1 MCACTRVHGEWEWH
15 GSFLSNL
22 SPSVWSPLPCPVL
35 PLTWR
40 SPVCLVSCVSPGY
53 IQKIKSGEE
62 DFESLASQF
71 SDCSS
76 AKARGDLGAFSR
88 GVQVT
93 GTAKAWGTLWPTSQ
107 EGLDGLVS
115 ATEAFRA
122 QQVAVQSLPLAS
134 EAALPVGGRGDCRA
148 FWCHSLLGWGV
159 SLCFSLHS
167 CPHHRSTKLPI
178 ASSFCRYKA
187 GAPEGPRILPPTLI
201 GGEPGVMG
209 GRVGSA
215 ALSLGL
221 SGWNSGKG
229 GAEGT
234 RPLPPPP
241 PFCTFPLYPL
251 IPRMQ

>member
-134 EAALPVGGRGDCRA
+134 EAALPVGGGGDCRA

-159 SLCFSLHS
+159 CVFLCTVVPITGPPN
-167 CPHHRSTKLPI
+167 CQLPLPFVGI
-178 ASSFCRYKA
+178 RQGPLRALESS
-187 GAPEGPRILPPTLI
+187 LPP
-201 GGEPGVMG
+201 
-209 GRVGSA
+209 S
-215 ALSLGL
+215 
-221 SGWNSGKG
+221 
-229 GAEGT
+229 
-234 RPLPPPP
+234 
-241 PFCTFPLYPL
+241 
-251 IPRMQ
+251 

>member
-1 MCACTRVHGEWEWH
+1 M
-15 GSFLSNL
+15 
-22 SPSVWSPLPCPVL
+22 
-35 PLTWR
+35 
-40 SPVCLVSCVSPGY
+40 CLVSCVSPGY

-134 EAALPVGGRGDCRA
+134 EAALPVGGGGDCRA

-159 SLCFSLHS
+159 CVFLCTVVPITGPPN
-167 CPHHRSTKLPI
+167 CQLPLPFVGI
-178 ASSFCRYKA
+178 RQGPLRALESS
-187 GAPEGPRILPPTLI
+187 LPP
-201 GGEPGVMG
+201 
-209 GRVGSA
+209 S
-215 ALSLGL
+215 
-221 SGWNSGKG
+221 
-229 GAEGT
+229 
-234 RPLPPPP
+234 
-241 PFCTFPLYPL
+241 
-251 IPRMQ
+251 

>member
-93 GTAKAWGTLWPTSQ
+93 GTAKAWGTLRPTSQ

-134 EAALPVGGRGDCRA
+134 EAALLVGGGGDCRA

-159 SLCFSLHS
+159 CVFLCTVVPITGPPN
-167 CPHHRSTKLPI
+167 CQLPLPFVGI
-178 ASSFCRYKA
+178 RQGPLRALESS
-187 GAPEGPRILPPTLI
+187 LPP
-201 GGEPGVMG
+201 
-209 GRVGSA
+209 S
-215 ALSLGL
+215 
-221 SGWNSGKG
+221 
-229 GAEGT
+229 
-234 RPLPPPP
+234 
-241 PFCTFPLYPL
+241 
-251 IPRMQ
+251 

>member
-1 MCACTRVHGEWEWH
+1 M
-15 GSFLSNL
+15 
-22 SPSVWSPLPCPVL
+22 
-35 PLTWR
+35 
-40 SPVCLVSCVSPGY
+40 CLVSCVSPGY

-134 EAALPVGGRGDCRA
+134 EAALLVGGGGDCRA

-159 SLCFSLHS
+159 CVFLCTVVPITGPPN
-167 CPHHRSTKLPI
+167 CQLPLPFVGI
-178 ASSFCRYKA
+178 RQGPLRALESS
-187 GAPEGPRILPPTLI
+187 LPP
-201 GGEPGVMG
+201 
-209 GRVGSA
+209 S
-215 ALSLGL
+215 
-221 SGWNSGKG
+221 
-229 GAEGT
+229 
-234 RPLPPPP
+234 
-241 PFCTFPLYPL
+241 
-251 IPRMQ
+251 